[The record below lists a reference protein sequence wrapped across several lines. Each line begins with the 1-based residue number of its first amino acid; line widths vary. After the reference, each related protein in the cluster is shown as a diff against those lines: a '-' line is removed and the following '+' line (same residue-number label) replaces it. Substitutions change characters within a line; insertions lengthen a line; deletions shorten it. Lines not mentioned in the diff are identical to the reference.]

1 MNAPTEYVDEID
13 RRQDE
18 LPPSARI
25 SILTLALLVSG
36 GIYLAAQINR
46 PASLIIP
53 ATFVAAAAITL
64 VVNVILLAR
73 IKQFAWSNFF
83 MVGKWALLGYGVIAG
98 ILEFVFIFDHTP
110 SRTLTLFTSMLIIF
124 AINVAL
130 LLAFSVARYQPVP
143 ESRD

>member
-1 MNAPTEYVDEID
+1 
-13 RRQDE
+13 
-18 LPPSARI
+18 
-25 SILTLALLVSG
+25 
-36 GIYLAAQINR
+36 
-46 PASLIIP
+46 
-53 ATFVAAAAITL
+53 
-64 VVNVILLAR
+64 VILLAR